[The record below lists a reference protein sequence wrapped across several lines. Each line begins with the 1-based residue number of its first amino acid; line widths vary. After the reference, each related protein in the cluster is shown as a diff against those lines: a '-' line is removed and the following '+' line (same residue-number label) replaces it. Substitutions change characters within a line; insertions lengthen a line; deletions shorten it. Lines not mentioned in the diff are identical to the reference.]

1 MAKSPETP
9 TPAEAETVD
18 AGWDDASAGEEPVG
32 EPKKRKRAK
41 QTASADEEPPSTK
54 PRQMLPTLPDF
65 DPLAHDVV
73 DEGRPTL
80 PVINPLFFDKDESKG

>member
-9 TPAEAETVD
+9 APADTESVD
-18 AGWDDASAGEEPVG
+18 AGWDDDALAEDPGAVADK
-32 EPKKRKRAK
+32 KKRGRKP
-41 QTASADEEPPSTK
+41 ASQEGKKPK

-80 PVINPLFFDKDESKG
+80 PVINPLFFDKDESKD

>member
-1 MAKSPETP
+1 MATSPETP

-18 AGWDDASAGEEPVG
+18 AGWDDASEEPVA
-32 EPKKRKRAK
+32 EPKKKKRAK
-41 QTASADEEPPSTK
+41 QTASSEEEPPSTK